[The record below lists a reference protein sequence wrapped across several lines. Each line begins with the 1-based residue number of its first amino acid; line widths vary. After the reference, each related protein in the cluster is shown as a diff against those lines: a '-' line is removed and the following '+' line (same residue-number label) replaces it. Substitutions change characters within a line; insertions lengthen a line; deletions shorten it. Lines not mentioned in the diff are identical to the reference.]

1 MKRTNFGKRFLRGL
15 CRWAGLIGWAVAVGG
30 CGSEPAAEVDPWL
43 EVTPDVVSFGSDEV
57 GIVRRVE
64 VRSHAAAFSTRVV
77 YYGQEQE
84 WLEVVRDRAGVEL
97 AARTVNRGG
106 EARHAAVTVEV
117 AGTGPQTISVTQR
130 GTDDGTDY
138 GIQLEPSSLRLAAS
152 GQEATGV
159 VRIVTAGD
167 GVSAESGAGWC
178 TVRLSGDLLQVTAG
192 EHADRQARTCAVTV
206 SNAQGETAELAVW
219 QAGAD
224 DSPVV
229 LEPDRLTF
237 AASGTDLSR
246 TVAVHTAGTGITAHT
261 DAAWIALYL
270 SGEWLSVTVE
280 ENGGAER
287 QAEVTVSNAEGGR
300 AVLAVQQEAGVF
312 RLEPDRL
319 QLGAGEPLSAVC
331 TVSGGS
337 EGLTARPD
345 AACAA
350 WLTASVEENRVT
362 VTAAPNPAFVSRTG
376 RVLLANAAG
385 ASGTLTVEQAGRE
398 WVELCGVWS
407 WQSLLSTE
415 GGEVS
420 CAGTATLTR
429 VSGEAYRLTGLAGEE
444 VGALGVT
451 DPVIRLACRDG
462 RLGVVCGEAFGVGDT
477 RYYFSGG
484 VVFPSGEMVAWHD
497 GAAFL
502 ELVPER
508 VERDGAVYDR
518 LVFAGTVTA
527 AAEQFPDR
535 PEVWGETGR
544 VCYRYYRLVSF
555 GGVQQAVP
563 VETHRELVLERP
575 AR

>member
-1 MKRTNFGKRFLRGL
+1 MSRL
-15 CRWAGLIGWAVAVGG
+15 A
-30 CGSEPAAEVDPWL
+30 
-43 EVTPDVVSFGSDEV
+43 DV
-57 GIVRRVE
+57 
-64 VRSHAAAFSTRVV
+64 ST
-77 YYGQEQE
+77 ETE
-84 WLEVVRDRAGVEL
+84 TLSC
-97 AARTVNRGG
+97 T
-106 EARHAAVTVEV
+106 V

-178 TVRLSGDLLQVTAG
+178 AVRLSGDLLQVTAG

-300 AVLAVQQEAGVF
+300 AVLAVQQEAGAF

-319 QLGAGEPLSAVC
+319 QLGAGEPLSA
-331 TVSGGS
+331 
-337 EGLTARPD
+337 TAKK
-345 AACAA
+345 
-350 WLTASVEENRVT
+350 
-362 VTAAPNPAFVSRTG
+362 
-376 RVLLANAAG
+376 LL
-385 ASGTLTVEQAGRE
+385 R
-398 WVELCGVWS
+398 
-407 WQSLLSTE
+407 SLPSTR
-415 GGEVS
+415 
-420 CAGTATLTR
+420 ATR
-429 VSGEAYRLTGLAGEE
+429 
-444 VGALGVT
+444 
-451 DPVIRLACRDG
+451 
-462 RLGVVCGEAFGVGDT
+462 
-477 RYYFSGG
+477 
-484 VVFPSGEMVAWHD
+484 
-497 GAAFL
+497 
-502 ELVPER
+502 
-508 VERDGAVYDR
+508 
-518 LVFAGTVTA
+518 
-527 AAEQFPDR
+527 
-535 PEVWGETGR
+535 
-544 VCYRYYRLVSF
+544 
-555 GGVQQAVP
+555 
-563 VETHRELVLERP
+563 
-575 AR
+575 

>member
-1 MKRTNFGKRFLRGL
+1 M
-15 CRWAGLIGWAVAVGG
+15 
-30 CGSEPAAEVDPWL
+30 
-43 EVTPDVVSFGSDEV
+43 
-57 GIVRRVE
+57 
-64 VRSHAAAFSTRVV
+64 
-77 YYGQEQE
+77 
-84 WLEVVRDRAGVEL
+84 
-97 AARTVNRGG
+97 
-106 EARHAAVTVEV
+106 
-117 AGTGPQTISVTQR
+117 
-130 GTDDGTDY
+130 
-138 GIQLEPSSLRLAAS
+138 
-152 GQEATGV
+152 
-159 VRIVTAGD
+159 
-167 GVSAESGAGWC
+167 
-178 TVRLSGDLLQVTAG
+178 
-192 EHADRQARTCAVTV
+192 
-206 SNAQGETAELAVW
+206 
-219 QAGAD
+219 
-224 DSPVV
+224 
-229 LEPDRLTF
+229 
-237 AASGTDLSR
+237 
-246 TVAVHTAGTGITAHT
+246 
-261 DAAWIALYL
+261 
-270 SGEWLSVTVE
+270 
-280 ENGGAER
+280 
-287 QAEVTVSNAEGGR
+287 
-300 AVLAVQQEAGVF
+300 LAVQQEAGAF

-350 WLTASVEENRVT
+350 WLTALVEENRVT

-527 AAEQFPDR
+527 VAEQFPDR

>member
-261 DAAWIALYL
+261 ITLSPTLKSCTSLPILVITPHISCPTALPKRYGSEAQPVAHKCASL
-270 SGEWLSVTVE
+270 VQGDQISGLINAPVGHGSSGIGQRSLTAIVFLPVITTPLRYSIIVPLFYTSLQKYYSSGVTVKE
-280 ENGGAER
+280 
-287 QAEVTVSNAEGGR
+287 
-300 AVLAVQQEAGVF
+300 
-312 RLEPDRL
+312 
-319 QLGAGEPLSAVC
+319 
-331 TVSGGS
+331 
-337 EGLTARPD
+337 
-345 AACAA
+345 
-350 WLTASVEENRVT
+350 
-362 VTAAPNPAFVSRTG
+362 
-376 RVLLANAAG
+376 
-385 ASGTLTVEQAGRE
+385 
-398 WVELCGVWS
+398 
-407 WQSLLSTE
+407 
-415 GGEVS
+415 
-420 CAGTATLTR
+420 ATL
-429 VSGEAYRLTGLAGEE
+429 
-444 VGALGVT
+444 
-451 DPVIRLACRDG
+451 C
-462 RLGVVCGEAFGVGDT
+462 
-477 RYYFSGG
+477 
-484 VVFPSGEMVAWHD
+484 
-497 GAAFL
+497 
-502 ELVPER
+502 
-508 VERDGAVYDR
+508 
-518 LVFAGTVTA
+518 
-527 AAEQFPDR
+527 
-535 PEVWGETGR
+535 
-544 VCYRYYRLVSF
+544 
-555 GGVQQAVP
+555 
-563 VETHRELVLERP
+563 
-575 AR
+575 